1 MPVFGKDVTIIT
13 SVGDLARV
21 ISGRLVGM
29 VTAQSTPPLALL
41 PNFDSAT
48 LPQM

>member
-21 ISGRLVGM
+21 ILGPFCWDGRWSL
-29 VTAQSTPPLALL
+29 PRAL
-41 PNFDSAT
+41 SR
-48 LPQM
+48 